1 MVPLRR
7 ITRPVTT
14 LAVAAL
20 VSILAAACVGGPKTP
35 RADEVTP
42 LPGGYRVVADQEVP
56 CRDGEA
62 GFQYRFL
69 VIEPNDLSADS
80 ALLKHL
86 RDRGFYRTIV
96 DPSYDLPWA
105 TVGYNID
112 KIKVRLT
119 AGPLDAYVRSP
130 KAFTGPVLDQLPEE
144 VRANPGRY
152 TLLALRPYDFAC
164 DTPL

>member
-1 MVPLRR
+1 MRAHPRSV
-7 ITRPVTT
+7 
-14 LAVAAL
+14 AAAL
-20 VSILAAACVGGPKTP
+20 VAVLVLLAGGCVGGPKTP

-42 LPGGYRVVADQEVP
+42 LPAGYRVVADQEVP
-56 CRDGEA
+56 CREGES

-69 VIEPNDLSADS
+69 VIEPDDLSADS
-80 ALLKHL
+80 ALLAHL
-86 RDRGFYRTIV
+86 RERGFYRTIV
-96 DPSYDLPWA
+96 DPAYDLPWA

-119 AGPLDAYVRSP
+119 AGPLDAYVKDP
-130 KAFTGPVLDQLPEE
+130 EAHTGPVLDQLPAE
-144 VRANPGRY
+144 VRDNPGRY